1 MSQFLIA
8 CECAGA
14 PLNPGQPGCMPLV
27 GRDKFPIFMDRVD
40 SSGNLNGITAGTV
53 IDEAFV
59 VGKLNEADERDR
71 WTVFP
76 EMKNL
81 AAPPAEKETEDTD
94 GVPVPTGE
102 EIKQPVTYEHNKED
116 GNPALK
122 AAYDSRACRDIVVIF
137 ATFAGQLNGI
147 NDGKGNLIGIKIQA
161 GTLSAQYAS
170 PVKGANQKMMVS
182 YIVDELENEANRD
195 YIPMDKIVF
204 ATKDWFTKQ
213 PIEVLTTEVSN
224 AGQITIVFKLNS
236 LYGQVSQKS
245 PTEGILTADINDG
258 ASGFVFNETTQLS
271 VAETL
276 VEDSPGN
283 YTMSLALAQSVN
295 DIIKIDLVKSGFH
308 MASFRVKLVV

>member
-1 MSQFLIA
+1 MSQFVIA
-8 CECAGA
+8 CECAGEA
-14 PLNPGQPGCMPLV
+14 LSPGQPGCMPLV

-53 IDEAFV
+53 LDVAFLISKLEAT
-59 VGKLNEADERDR
+59 DERDK
-71 WTVFP
+71 WSVFP

-81 AAPPAEKETEDTD
+81 AAPPAEKETEDID
-94 GVPVPTGE
+94 GVAVPTGE
-102 EIKQPVTYEHNKED
+102 EIKQPVTYEHTVED

-137 ATFAGQLNGI
+137 VTFKGQLNGM
-147 NDGKGNLIGIKIQA
+147 NDGAGNLIGIKVQA
-161 GTLSAQYAS
+161 GTLSAQYAP
-170 PVKGANQKMMVS
+170 PVKGVNQKMMVS

-195 YIPMDKIVF
+195 YIASGNIAF

-213 PIEVLTTEVSN
+213 PIEVIMTEVSN
-224 AGQITIVFKLNS
+224 AGQITIVFKANS
-236 LYGQVSQKS
+236 LYGGVDQKS
-245 PTEGILTADINDG
+245 PIEGIETADINDG

-283 YTMSLALAQSVN
+283 YTMSLALAQSADDV
-295 DIIKIDLVKSGFH
+295 IKIDLVKTGFH
-308 MASFRVKLVV
+308 MLSFRVKLV